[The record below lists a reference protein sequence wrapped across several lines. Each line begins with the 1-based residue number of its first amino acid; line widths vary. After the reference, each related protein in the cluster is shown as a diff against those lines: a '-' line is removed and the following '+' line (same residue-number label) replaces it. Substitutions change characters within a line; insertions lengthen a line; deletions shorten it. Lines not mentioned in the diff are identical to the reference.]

1 MKSERTLIIIC
12 RGEHDLA
19 DFSEIALK
27 VAAMAPDIRPVVLR
41 ARSPQQLPPGGMWMN
56 PVLIV
61 ALCNSFDLE
70 PQRGAVLRQ
79 QRIYKTD
86 QYQLFLK
93 AGLPT
98 PKTAVFKFGM
108 TPDPALFGDYVIL
121 KPLRINSKGLGIHL
135 VRTRRVAAL
144 KPELFKASHPIHN
157 DIYLIQQF
165 IDTGDYPTHFRVE
178 TLLGEA
184 LCCRTI
190 FSTVKRP
197 SLLASDRTLL
207 DGQVASNAVVRGS
220 NHTAPARDDEVISF
234 AKRISETLPDVP
246 LQGCDVLREAGTGKL
261 YALECNPGGNSWA
274 FGAPDGENARQAFGG
289 KQGMIDHMG
298 AWDAAARALIART
311 RMDAR

>member
-1 MKSERTLIIIC
+1 MMSDRTLIIIC
-12 RGEHDLA
+12 RNEFDLA

-27 VAAMAPDIRPVVLR
+27 VAAMAPDIRPVVLK
-41 ARSPQQLPPGGMWMN
+41 ARSGQQPPTGLWAK
-56 PVLIV
+56 PVLVV
-61 ALCNSFDLE
+61 ALCNSFELE
-70 PQRGAVLRQ
+70 PQRGTVLRQ
-79 QRIYKTD
+79 QLIYKTD

-98 PKTAVFKFGM
+98 PKTGVFKFGM
-108 TPDPALFGDYVIL
+108 KPDPALFGEYVIL

-135 VRTRRVAAL
+135 VRTKRIAAL
-144 KPELFKASHPIHN
+144 KPGLFNASHPIHN

-190 FSTVKRP
+190 FSSLKRP

-207 DGQVASNAVVRGS
+207 DGQVASNAVVKGS
-220 NHTAPARDDEVISF
+220 NHTASARDEAVIAF
-234 AKRISETLPDVP
+234 AKRMGQALPDVP
-246 LQGCDVLREAGTGKL
+246 LQGCDVLREVGTDKL

-274 FGAPDGENARQAFGG
+274 FSAPDGENARQAFGG
-289 KQGMIDHMG
+289 KQGMIDHLG

-311 RMDAR
+311 RKDAK

>member
-1 MKSERTLIIIC
+1 MGERTAIIIC
-12 RGEHDLA
+12 RNEHDLA
-19 DFSEIALK
+19 DFKEIARK
-27 VAAMAPDIRPVVLR
+27 VEAQAPDIATVVLR
-41 ARSPQQLPPGGMWMN
+41 ARGGQLPPAGAWSK

-70 PQRGAVLRQ
+70 PRRGVVLRQ
-79 QRIYKTD
+79 QLIYKTD

-98 PKTAVFKFGM
+98 PKTGVFKFGM
-108 TPDPALFGDYVIL
+108 KPDPALYGDYVIL

-135 VRTRRVAAL
+135 VRTKRIAAL

-157 DIYLIQQF
+157 DIYVIQQF

-190 FSTVKRP
+190 FTSVKRP

-207 DGQVASNAVVRGS
+207 DGQVASNAAVKGS
-220 NHTAPARDDEVISF
+220 NHTAPARDDEVIAF
-234 AKRISETLPDVP
+234 AKRISAALPDVP
-246 LQGCDVLREAGTGKL
+246 LQGCDVLREAGSGKL

-274 FGAPDGENARQAFGG
+274 FSAPDGENARQAFGG
-289 KQGMIDHMG
+289 KQGMIDHLG

-311 RMDAR
+311 RQDAR

>member
-1 MKSERTLIIIC
+1 MSERTLIIIC
-12 RGEHDLA
+12 RNEHDLA
-19 DFSEIALK
+19 DFKEIARK
-27 VAAMAPDIRPVVLR
+27 VEAMAPDIEAVALR
-41 ARSPQQLPPGGMWMN
+41 ARGGQLPPAGLWSK
-56 PVLIV
+56 PVLLV

-70 PQRGAVLRQ
+70 PQRGTVLRQ
-79 QRIYKTD
+79 LRIYKTD

-98 PKTAVFKFGM
+98 PKTGVFKFGM
-108 TPDPALFGDYVIL
+108 KPDAAQFGDYVIL

-135 VRTRRVAAL
+135 VRTKRIAAL
-144 KPELFKASHPIHN
+144 KPELFNASHPIHN

-190 FSTVKRP
+190 FSSVKRP

-207 DGQVASNAVVRGS
+207 DGQVASNAVIKGS
-220 NHTAPARDDEVISF
+220 NHTAAARDEEVIAF
-234 AKRISETLPDVP
+234 ARLISATLPDVP
-246 LQGCDVLREAGTGKL
+246 LQGCDVLREAATGKL

-274 FGAPDGENARQAFGG
+274 FSAPDGENARQAFGG
-289 KQGMIDHMG
+289 KQGMIDHLG

-311 RMDAR
+311 RKDAR

>member
-1 MKSERTLIIIC
+1 MSARAAIIIC
-12 RGEHDLA
+12 RNEHDLA
-19 DFSEIALK
+19 DFKEIAHK
-27 VAAMAPDIRPVVLR
+27 IAALAPDIETVVLKAR
-41 ARSPQQLPPGGMWMN
+41 AGQLPPAGVWSK

-70 PQRGAVLRQ
+70 PRRGTVLRQ
-79 QRIYKTD
+79 QLIYKTD

-98 PKTAVFKFGM
+98 PKTGVFKFGM
-108 TPDPALFGDYVIL
+108 KPDPALFGDYVIL

-135 VRTRRVAAL
+135 VRTKRIAAL

-178 TLLGEA
+178 TLCGEA

-190 FSTVKRP
+190 FTSVKRP

-207 DGQVASNAVVRGS
+207 DGQVASNAVVNGS
-220 NHTAPARDDEVISF
+220 NHTAPARDDEVIAF
-234 AKRISETLPDVP
+234 ARRISAALPDVP
-246 LQGCDVLREAGTGKL
+246 LQGCDVLREAGSGKL

-274 FGAPDGENARQAFGG
+274 FSAPDGENARQAFGG
-289 KQGMIDHMG
+289 KQNMIDHLG

-311 RMDAR
+311 RKDAR

>member
-1 MKSERTLIIIC
+1 MMSERTLIIIC
-12 RGEHDLA
+12 RNEHDLA
-19 DFSEIALK
+19 DFNEIALK

-41 ARSPQQLPPGGMWMN
+41 ARGGQLTPAGLWSKPAL
-56 PVLIV
+56 VV

-98 PKTAVFKFGM
+98 PKTGVFKFGM
-108 TPDPALFGDYVIL
+108 KPDPAMFGDYVIL

-135 VRTRRVAAL
+135 VRTKRVAAL
-144 KPELFKASHPIHN
+144 KPELFNASHPIHN
-157 DIYLIQQF
+157 DVYLIQQF

-190 FSTVKRP
+190 FSSIKRP

-207 DGQVASNAVVRGS
+207 DGQVASNAVVKGS
-220 NHTAPARDDEVISF
+220 NHTAAARDEEVIAF

-274 FGAPDGENARQAFGG
+274 FSAPDGENAREAFGG
-289 KQGMIDHMG
+289 KQGMIDHLG
-298 AWDAAARALIART
+298 AWDAAARALVART
-311 RMDAR
+311 RKDAR

>member
-1 MKSERTLIIIC
+1 MRERTAIIIC
-12 RGEHDLA
+12 RNEHDLA
-19 DFSEIALK
+19 DFKEIARK
-27 VAAMAPDIRPVVLR
+27 VEALAPDIETVVLR
-41 ARSPQQLPPGGMWMN
+41 ARAGQPPPAGAWTK

-70 PQRGAVLRQ
+70 PRRGTVLRQ
-79 QRIYKTD
+79 QLIYKTD

-98 PKTAVFKFGM
+98 PKTGVFKFGM
-108 TPDPALFGDYVIL
+108 KPDPALFGDYVIL

-135 VRTRRVAAL
+135 VRTTRIAAL
-144 KPELFKASHPIHN
+144 KPEFFKASHPIHN

-178 TLLGEA
+178 ILLGEA

-190 FSTVKRP
+190 FTSVKRP

-207 DGQVASNAVVRGS
+207 DGQVASNAVVKGS
-220 NHTAPARDDEVISF
+220 NHTAPARDDEVIAF
-234 AKRISETLPDVP
+234 AKRISDVLPDVP
-246 LQGCDVLREAGTGKL
+246 LQGCDVLREAGSGKL

-274 FGAPDGENARQAFGG
+274 FSAPDGENARQAFGG
-289 KQGMIDHMG
+289 KQNMIDHLG
-298 AWDAAARALIART
+298 AWDVAARALIART
-311 RMDAR
+311 RKDAR